1 MAFISLPAYSG
12 STKSRKRRRGHVHG
26 RYNGRGLKGE
36 KSRGGRTHLP
46 ILEGGQIPLVRR
58 LPKRGFTNRSFAEKV
73 DVLNLSVLEQ
83 KFEAGAEIS
92 VASLREKGIVK
103 GKNKV
108 KLLGNGKITKSFK
121 VLLKNVS
128 AGAAKKITAAG
139 GSLARGFTAEI
150 SAEKKTEKTK
160 INNDK
165 GSPLASEPK

>member
-1 MAFISLPAYSG
+1 MAFVNLPSYSG
-12 STKSRKRRRGHVHG
+12 STKVKKRRRGHVHG

-46 ILEGGQIPLVRR
+46 TLEGGQIPLVRR
-58 LPKRGFTNRSFAEKV
+58 LPKRGFTNRSFTEKV

-92 VASLREKGIVK
+92 AASLREKGIVK

-121 VLLKNVS
+121 VTLEKVS

-139 GSLARGFTAEI
+139 GSVADKEVQ
-150 SAEKKTEKTK
+150 KKTEKTK
-160 INNDK
+160 VNNDK
-165 GSPLASEPK
+165 GSAPPSESK